1 MYKIVLSEVIK
12 DNYTYIPNQTAA
24 TQSANKMAKSGDL
37 IIIIDRGYEA
47 TYTVKG
53 IEFDILDAE
62 IAEKF
67 VNEA

>member
-1 MYKIVLSEVIK
+1 
-12 DNYTYIPNQTAA
+12 
-24 TQSANKMAKSGDL
+24 MAKSGDL